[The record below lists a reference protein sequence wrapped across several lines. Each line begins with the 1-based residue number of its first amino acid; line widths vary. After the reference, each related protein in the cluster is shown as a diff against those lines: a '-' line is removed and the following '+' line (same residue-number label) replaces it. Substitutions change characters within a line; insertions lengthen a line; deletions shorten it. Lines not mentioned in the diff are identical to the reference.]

1 MLTLLCGLSEAARSA
16 YLTQAILKD
25 IEAGRHAYLL
35 VPEQQAYVSEKQF
48 ADLLPTCAGRY
59 FEILTFSSLTDRVF
73 RKHGGPEPTA
83 AGGVARTLLMWDTL
97 RELEP
102 RLHCL
107 GRHGKQA
114 LSLTEKALSAV
125 ADLQS
130 SGIGE
135 EQLGQAA
142 SALGNDPQLRD
153 KLYDLIEIY
162 PVFQKKCH
170 EKTGLDASER
180 LSVLAEKLRT
190 APFPED
196 TTFYFDSFTSFTHP
210 EYQILRELMRGAC
223 QLTVS
228 LCIDRPFS
236 QAPQLASVA
245 NAAQRLLR
253 IAKELGTEPRQL
265 LLPEP
270 PDEVLQSLCIL
281 RDHIWHFSAKE
292 AAEPISDS
300 GVTLTRAANR
310 YEEAECCAEQILELI
325 GSGERFGEIAIL
337 VRDPEAWRG
346 ILDAA
351 LEERGIP
358 CFFSERTELASKPLS
373 RLILSAVRAA
383 TRGYRTQ
390 DILTLLKTGLG
401 GADLRD
407 IALFEEY
414 CETWHIT
421 GKQFCEPVWGM
432 NPDGLTDR
440 VSPRAKE
447 ILAAA
452 NRVRKTVMQPLQNLS
467 AALDGAPDLSARCRA
482 VYRYLAEL
490 GISEQLAKQAKHE
503 LALGQVKEAGETL
516 RLYRFVTDCLTEL
529 TELLPNAT
537 PDHEAFLS
545 LLSLFFEGADLGS
558 VPGRQDCVV
567 IGSAATAR
575 FAPVRSVFL
584 LGLCEGE
591 FPRSIAGGG
600 LLSER
605 DKAALDAL
613 GVRFYAREHLQNAE
627 ELFYVW
633 RALRLPTRRLF
644 LSCAATEAD
653 GSALSP
659 SLAFTRAERLLGR
672 RATAYQPTG
681 AGRRVVQTDTLHA
694 RPLPDGTT
702 LRLSQSSIQDF
713 VLCPYRYY
721 ATHIMHLRE
730 KKDASLRATDEGTFL
745 HFVFE
750 QLLRRA
756 LRADGTL
763 QLPTQAELPA
773 LADGIIGEYLTR
785 VCPIPPDRMPP
796 RLLHLFARLRELAL
810 LMLRDVVEELANSR
824 FTPAAFEQTIGGGG
838 ANDLPEITF
847 PLQNGSCVTLRGK
860 VDRIDLWEHEGHI
873 AVRVVDYKAGEHKF
887 SWDEVRSGKDLQL
900 VLYLFAALAADPEHR
915 IPGGAAF
922 LYAKQE
928 NGKTE
933 VSRSGFLLDDE
944 AVSGAADAT
953 PDSRYSKKLARCTQ
967 EEIAQL
973 MQEMRSAVC
982 TVAERILTGEAQKT
996 PSEKACRFC
1005 PIADCC
1011 GSALQKKD

>member
-16 YLTQAILKD
+16 HLTQAILKD

-48 ADLLPTCAGRY
+48 ADALPAFSGRF
-59 FEILTFSSLTDRVF
+59 FEILTFSSLADRVF
-73 RKHGGPEPTA
+73 RKYGGPEPTV
-83 AGGVARTLLMWDTL
+83 AGSVARTLLMWDTL

-102 RLHCL
+102 RLRCF
-107 GRHGKQA
+107 GKNGKQA
-114 LSLTEKALSAV
+114 FSMTEKALSAI
-125 ADLQS
+125 AELQS
-130 SGIGE
+130 SGIDE

-142 SALGNDPQLRD
+142 DALKDAPQLRD

-170 EKTGLDASER
+170 EKAGLDASER
-180 LSVLAEKLRT
+180 LKALAEKLRT

-196 TTFYFDSFTSFTHP
+196 TTFYCDSFTSFTHP
-210 EYQILRELMRGAC
+210 EYQILHELMRGAR

-245 NAAQRLLR
+245 SAAQRLLR
-253 IAKELGTEPRQL
+253 IAKELGTDSRQCLLSEPQDDA
-265 LLPEP
+265 P
-270 PDEVLQSLCIL
+270 PSLHTL
-281 RDHIWHFSAKE
+281 RDSIWHFSAKE
-292 AAEPISDS
+292 TTEPIRDG
-300 GVTLTRAANR
+300 GVTLTRTANR
-310 YEEAECCAEQILELI
+310 YEEAECCAEQIMELI
-325 GSGERFGEIAIL
+325 RSGERFGEIAVL
-337 VRDPEAWRG
+337 VRDPESWRG
-346 ILDAA
+346 ILDAV

-390 DILTLLKTGLG
+390 DILTLLKTGLS
-401 GADLRD
+401 GAELRD

-440 VSPRAKE
+440 TSLRAKE

-452 NRVRKTVMQPLQNLS
+452 NRVREAVMQPLQNLS
-467 AALDGAPDLSARCRA
+467 KALNDTPELSARCRA
-482 VYRYLAEL
+482 VYRYLTEL
-490 GISEQLAKQAKHE
+490 GISEQLAEHAKHE
-503 LALGQVKEAGETL
+503 LALGQVKQAGETL

-529 TELLPNAT
+529 TELLPNAK

-545 LLSLFFEGADLGS
+545 LLSLFFEDADLGS
-558 VPGRQDCVV
+558 VPSRQDCVV

-575 FAPVRSVFL
+575 FAPVHAVFL

-591 FPRSIAGGG
+591 FPRSITGNG

-605 DKAALDAL
+605 DKATLDTL
-613 GVRFYAREHLQNAE
+613 GVCFYAREHLQNAE

-633 RALRLPTRRLF
+633 RALRLPTKRLF
-644 LSCAATEAD
+644 LSCAAMEAN

-659 SLAFTRAERLLGR
+659 SLAFTRAERLLGCK
-672 RATAYQPTG
+672 ATVYQPVG
-681 AGRRVVQTDTLHA
+681 AGHRVGQAEGLHA
-694 RPLPDGTT
+694 RPLPNGTT

-745 HFVFE
+745 HFVLE

-756 LRADGTL
+756 LRTDGSL
-763 QLPTQAELPA
+763 QLPTQDQLPR
-773 LADGIIGEYLTR
+773 LADSIIGDYLTR

-796 RLLHLFARLRELAL
+796 RLLHLFARLREHAL
-810 LMLRDVVEELANSR
+810 LMLRDVIEELANSR
-824 FTPAAFEQTIGGGG
+824 FTPAAFEQTIGGNS
-838 ANDLPEITF
+838 ANDLPEISF
-847 PLQNGSCVTLRGK
+847 SLQNGSRVTLHGK
-860 VDRIDLWEHEGHI
+860 VDRIDLWEHEGKI
-873 AVRVVDYKAGEHKF
+873 AVRVVDYKAGEHQF
-887 SWDEVRSGKDLQL
+887 SWDEVRSGEDLQL

-915 IPGGAAF
+915 IPSGAEF

-928 NGKTE
+928 NGRTDIA
-933 VSRSGFLLDDE
+933 RSGFLLDDD
-944 AVSGAADAT
+944 AVAGATDST
-953 PDSRYSKKLARCTQ
+953 PNSRYSKNLERCSQ
-967 EEIAQL
+967 EEIKQL
-973 MQEMRSAVC
+973 MQEMQSAVC
-982 TVAERILTGEAQKT
+982 AVAERILTGEAQKT

-1005 PIADCC
+1005 PISDYC
-1011 GSALQKKD
+1011 GNAIRKKD